1 MHAIPASARN
11 LAAKNQPGTARF
23 GAQYAQVQAHS
34 LDKLS
39 DSMLPTSLPRQ
50 LLVFSTSS
58 PTAGDSW
65 AITELVG
72 ATTPVH
78 GVNNHDEM
86 ARLGRPVPD
95 DLADEAARGTLP
107 RARLDERSK
116 LTEQQRNRQRAGAL
130 DEHNAHP

>member
-1 MHAIPASARN
+1 
-11 LAAKNQPGTARF
+11 
-23 GAQYAQVQAHS
+23 
-34 LDKLS
+34 
-39 DSMLPTSLPRQ
+39 MLPTSLPRQ